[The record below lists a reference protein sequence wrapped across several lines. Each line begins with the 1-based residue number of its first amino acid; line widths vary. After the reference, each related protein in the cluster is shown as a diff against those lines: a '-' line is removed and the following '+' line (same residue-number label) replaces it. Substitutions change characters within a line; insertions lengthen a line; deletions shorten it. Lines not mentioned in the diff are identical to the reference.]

1 MNYFIIAKY
10 IGDKT
15 MMTMFFAPASPP
27 AVQGSLP
34 ATDCL
39 DGDMMP
45 EYNIGAKIRE
55 LRSIRKL
62 TLQDVANET
71 GFSTALISQIEN
83 NKISPPIAT
92 LSKIAVFFDVRIG
105 HFFSESEEEA
115 PFEVLRS
122 GQRTIIPRVVSQD
135 GSVHGYF
142 YESLSVRKKNKKMD
156 PFLLTLNE
164 KVTNTDTYS
173 HNGEEFLFVLKG
185 SAELLLDGHRITLDE
200 GDSVYFDANLKHRL
214 LSEGHDEVKV
224 LAVVMR

>member
-1 MNYFIIAKY
+1 
-10 IGDKT
+10 
-15 MMTMFFAPASPP
+15 
-27 AVQGSLP
+27 
-34 ATDCL
+34 
-39 DGDMMP
+39 MP

-55 LRSIRKL
+55 LRSARKL

-92 LSKIAVFFDVRIG
+92 LSKIAAFFDVRIG
-105 HFFSESEEEA
+105 HFFSETEEEC

-122 GQRTIIPRVVSQD
+122 FERTSIPKVVSRD

-142 YESLSVRKKNKKMD
+142 YESLSVRKKNKRMD

-173 HNGEEFLFVLKG
+173 HSGEEFLFIMKG
-185 SAELLLDGHRITLDE
+185 EAELLLESQRIILNE

-214 LSEGHDEVKV
+214 LATSTAEVKV